1 MTPPDRQ
8 HPQQRVAGAT
18 WLAPARAAVLA
29 LVSLPV
35 GAAIVDLTKEAAE
48 TMRVMPSSRPVAL
61 VVGNSAYEHIGSD
74 PSGKNDAEA
83 VAQLLAGLGF
93 EVVEGVD
100 LDRAEFVDRV
110 ADFHDRSRGRMAAL
124 FYYSG
129 HAHRGS
135 SFAKGREYDVLVPV
149 DAPEAE
155 AFDVGYGIA
164 LDDIQAGIEGDVNLL
179 FLDASLPARPRI
191 ARLNTLVAY
200 AGEAQIVLRE
210 GKATGVFTKALLAT
224 ISPGVD
230 VVDAVQ
236 AVIQSVI
243 QSVSSIGDQ
252 RPWMESSLRQPF
264 RFPSPTSS
272 MADMADRLDAR
283 LVALIVQFEA
293 GGQEAVAAY
302 GAANSVDVEDGRV
315 AVRIIAESED
325 QVEPLKRLIETAA
338 HGSVQA
344 TFENNIYASL
354 PVEVI
359 ATFARAETVYRIDLG
374 EAVVAPPE
382 QDSVPVPAGE
392 GPAASQAIPE
402 DVREWWLQ
410 IKDTAQPNHLEAFI
424 EANPEDRNAHL
435 ARVRL
440 KELWAT
446 APAGT
451 VIRDF
456 LGSGGRGPE
465 MVVIPAGR
473 FRMGC
478 LSNDDACYG
487 DEMPVH
493 DVTIPVPFALS
504 AHEVTF
510 EDYDRFTHP
519 NEADDAGWGRG
530 ARPVINVSWDEAK
543 DYVEWLS
550 SETGATYRL
559 PSEAEWEYAA
569 RAGSATKYHFG
580 SDSSRLCRWGNGA
593 DLTAKEEY
601 SDWTVANC
609 RDGHIRTAPTGSFEA
624 NGFGLHDM
632 HGNVWEW
639 VEDCWNGS
647 YAGAPSDGVAWVSG
661 DCAKR
666 VLRGGSWN
674 LNPRFLRAAYRL
686 RSTTGIRLNDFGFRV
701 SRTLTP

>member
-1 MTPPDRQ
+1 MTAHTRKHREDRF
-8 HPQQRVAGAT
+8 AGAS
-18 WLAPARAAVLA
+18 WLAWACAAALT
-29 LVSLPV
+29 LVSLSV
-35 GAAIVDLTKEAAE
+35 GASIVHLTKEAAE

-61 VVGNSAYEHIGSD
+61 VVGNTGYEHIAPD
-74 PSGKNDAEA
+74 RSGKNDAEA
-83 VAQLLAGLGF
+83 VAQLLADLGF

-110 ADFHDRSRGRMAAL
+110 ADFHERSRGRMAAL

-129 HAHRGS
+129 HAYRGS
-135 SFAKGREYDVLVPV
+135 SFAKAREYDVLVPV
-149 DAPEAE
+149 DMPQ
-155 AFDVGYGIA
+155 AFDVGGIA
-164 LDDIQAGIEGDVNLL
+164 LDDIRAGMEGDVNLL
-179 FLDASLPARPRI
+179 FLDASLPAHPRI
-191 ARLNTLVAY
+191 ARLNTFIAY
-200 AGEAQIVLRE
+200 AGGLAKTVVHE
-210 GKATGVFTKALLAT
+210 GEVTGAFTKALLAT
-224 ISPGVD
+224 IAPGVD

-236 AVIQSVI
+236 AAI

-325 QVEPLKRLIETAA
+325 HVEPLKRLIETAA

-359 ATFARAETVYRIDLG
+359 ATFARAEAVYRVDLG

-504 AHEVTF
+504 VHEVTF
-510 EDYDRFTHP
+510 EDYDRFMP
-519 NEADDAGWGRG
+519 QNEVNDQGWGRSR
-530 ARPVINVSWDEAK
+530 RPVIDVSWDQAQ

-550 SETGATYRL
+550 LETGATYRL

-569 RAGSATKYHFG
+569 RAGTGTKY
-580 SDSSRLCRWGNGA
+580 SWGNEIGA
-593 DLTAKEEY
+593 NR
-601 SDWTVANC
+601 ANC
-609 RDGHIRTAPTGSFEA
+609 DNDHCGDQWKHTAPVGSFPP
-624 NGFGLHDM
+624 NGFGLYDM

-661 DCAKR
+661 DCAER
-666 VLRGGSWN
+666 VLRGGSWSSY
-674 LNPRFLRAAYRL
+674 PGALRAAFRL
-686 RSTTGIRLNDFGFRV
+686 RNSTGVRLNLNGFRV
-701 SRTLTP
+701 ARTLTP

>member
-1 MTPPDRQ
+1 MTAHTRKHREDRF
-8 HPQQRVAGAT
+8 AGAS
-18 WLAPARAAVLA
+18 WLAWACAAALT
-29 LVSLPV
+29 LVSLSV
-35 GAAIVDLTKEAAE
+35 GASIALKNATAGPEKTTAE
-48 TMRVMPSSRPVAL
+48 PIRLLPSSRPVAL
-61 VVGNSAYEHIGSD
+61 VVGNTGYEHIAPD
-74 PSGKNDAEA
+74 RSGKNDAEA
-83 VAQLLAGLGF
+83 VAQLLADLGF

-149 DAPEAE
+149 DAPETE

-164 LDDIQAGIEGDVNLL
+164 LDDIRAGMEGDVNLL
-179 FLDASLPARPRI
+179 FLDASLAARPRI
-191 ARLNTLVAY
+191 ARLNTFIAY
-200 AGEAQIVLRE
+200 AGEEPQAVVHE

-230 VVDAVQ
+230 VVDAAQ

-243 QSVSSIGDQ
+243 QSVQVGDQ
-252 RPWMESSLRQPF
+252 HPWMESSLRQPF

-272 MADMADRLDAR
+272 MADRLDAR

-302 GAANSVDVEDGRV
+302 GAANSVHVEDGRV

-325 QVEPLKRLIETAA
+325 HVEPLKRLIETAA

-354 PVEVI
+354 AVEVI
-359 ATFARAETVYRIDLG
+359 ATFARVEAVYRIDLG

-382 QDSVPVPAGE
+382 HA
-392 GPAASQAIPE
+392 
-402 DVREWWLQ
+402 REWWLQ
-410 IKDTAQPNHLEAFI
+410 IKDTAQPNQLEAFI

-478 LSNDDACYG
+478 LSNDDACSG
-487 DEMPVH
+487 DEKPVH
-493 DVTIPVPFALS
+493 DVTIPAPFALS
-504 AHEVTF
+504 VHEVTF
-510 EDYDRFTHP
+510 EDYDRFMP
-519 NEADDAGWGRG
+519 QNEVNDQGWGRG
-530 ARPVINVSWDEAK
+530 RRPVIDVSWDQAQ

-550 SETGATYRL
+550 LETGATYRL

-569 RAGSATKYHFG
+569 RAGSATKY
-580 SDSSRLCRWGNGA
+580 SWGNEIGA
-593 DLTAKEEY
+593 NR
-601 SDWTVANC
+601 ANC
-609 RDGHIRTAPTGSFEA
+609 DNDHCGDQWKHTAPVGSFPP
-624 NGFGLHDM
+624 NGFGLYDM
-632 HGNVWEW
+632 HGNVREW

-661 DCAKR
+661 DCAER
-666 VLRGGSWN
+666 VLRGGSWFSD
-674 LNPRFLRAAYRL
+674 PRDLRAANRYRYPSGH
-686 RSTTGIRLNDFGFRV
+686 RFDNVGFRV
-701 SRTLTP
+701 ARTLTP